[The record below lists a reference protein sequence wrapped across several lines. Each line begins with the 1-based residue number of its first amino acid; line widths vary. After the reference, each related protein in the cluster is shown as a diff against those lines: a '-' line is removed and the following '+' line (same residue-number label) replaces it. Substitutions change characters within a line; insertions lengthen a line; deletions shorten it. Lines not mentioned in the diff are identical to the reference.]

1 MMEFTLARIS
11 AVICG
16 AMILLILFNP
26 TVDIFE
32 ENNESAI
39 EDACDEVKT
48 MFDSFASSDTDE
60 LILHLNILLPGAG
73 STITFDNNAVMITV
87 DDDTYTRL
95 IKNDIS
101 SDRETYTQN
110 DTLIVLKGNGELVVS
125 SIN

>member
-39 EDACDEVKT
+39 ESACDEIKT

-60 LILHLNILLPGAG
+60 LILHLNILLPGTG
-73 STITFDNNAVMITV
+73 STITFDDNTVMMTI
-87 DDDTYTRL
+87 DDGTYTRL
-95 IKNDIS
+95 IKNGIS
-101 SDRETYTQN
+101 ADKVTYTQN
-110 DTLIVLKGNGELVVS
+110 DTLMVLKGEGGLIIS
-125 SIN
+125 SI

>member
-39 EDACDEVKT
+39 ESACDEIKT

-60 LILHLNILLPGAG
+60 LILHLNILLPGTG
-73 STITFDNNAVMITV
+73 STITFEDNTVMMTV
-87 DDDTYTRL
+87 DDGTYTRL
-95 IKNDIS
+95 IKNCIS
-101 SDRETYTQN
+101 ADKVTYTQN
-110 DTLIVLKGNGELVVS
+110 DTLMVLKGESGLIIS
-125 SIN
+125 SI

>member
-39 EDACDEVKT
+39 ESACDEIKT

-60 LILHLNILLPGAG
+60 LILHLNILLPGTG
-73 STITFDNNAVMITV
+73 STITFEDNTVMMTV
-87 DDDTYTRL
+87 DDGTYTRL
-95 IKNDIS
+95 IKNCIS
-101 SDRETYTQN
+101 ADKVTYTQN
-110 DTLIVLKGNGELVVS
+110 DTLRVLKGESGLVIS
-125 SIN
+125 SI

>member
-39 EDACDEVKT
+39 ESACDEIKT

-60 LILHLNILLPGAG
+60 LILHLNILLPGTG
-73 STITFDNNAVMITV
+73 STITFDDNTVMMTV
-87 DDDTYTRL
+87 DDGTYTRL
-95 IKNDIS
+95 IKNCIS
-101 SDRETYTQN
+101 ADKVTYTQN
-110 DTLIVLKGNGELVVS
+110 DTLMVLKGESGLIIS
-125 SIN
+125 SI

>member
-39 EDACDEVKT
+39 ESACDEIKT

-60 LILHLNILLPGAG
+60 LILHLNILLPGTG
-73 STITFDNNAVMITV
+73 STITFDDNTVMMTV
-87 DDDTYTRL
+87 DDGTYTRL

-101 SDRETYTQN
+101 ADKVTYTQN
-110 DTLIVLKGNGELVVS
+110 DTLMVLKGESGLIIS
-125 SIN
+125 SI

>member
-39 EDACDEVKT
+39 ESACDEIKT

-60 LILHLNILLPGAG
+60 LILHLNILLPGTG
-73 STITFDNNAVMITV
+73 STITFDDNTVMMTV
-87 DDDTYTRL
+87 DDGTYTRL

-101 SDRETYTQN
+101 ADKVTYTQN
-110 DTLIVLKGNGELVVS
+110 DTLMVLKGEGGLIIS
-125 SIN
+125 SI

>member
-26 TVDIFE
+26 TMDIFE

-39 EDACDEVKT
+39 ESACDEIKT

-60 LILHLNILLPGAG
+60 LILHLNILLPGTG
-73 STITFDNNAVMITV
+73 STITFDDNTVMMTV
-87 DDDTYTRL
+87 DDGTYTRL
-95 IKNDIS
+95 IKNCIS
-101 SDRETYTQN
+101 ADKVTYTQN
-110 DTLIVLKGNGELVVS
+110 DTLMVLKGEGGLVIS
-125 SIN
+125 SI

>member
-26 TVDIFE
+26 TMDIFE

-39 EDACDEVKT
+39 ESACDEIKT

-60 LILHLNILLPGAG
+60 LILHLNILLPGTG
-73 STITFDNNAVMITV
+73 STITFEDNTVMMTV
-87 DDDTYTRL
+87 DDGTYTRL
-95 IKNDIS
+95 IKNCIS
-101 SDRETYTQN
+101 ADKVTYTQN
-110 DTLIVLKGNGELVVS
+110 DTLMVLKGESGLVIS
-125 SIN
+125 SI

>member
-39 EDACDEVKT
+39 ESACDEIKT

-60 LILHLNILLPGAG
+60 LILHLNILLPGTG
-73 STITFDNNAVMITV
+73 STITFDDNTVMMTV
-87 DDDTYTRL
+87 DDGTYTRL
-95 IKNDIS
+95 IKNCIS
-101 SDRETYTQN
+101 ADKVTYTQN
-110 DTLIVLKGNGELVVS
+110 DTLMVLKGEGGLIIS
-125 SIN
+125 SI

>member
-39 EDACDEVKT
+39 ESACDEIKT

-60 LILHLNILLPGAG
+60 LILHLNILLPGTG
-73 STITFDNNAVMITV
+73 STITFEDNTVMMTV
-87 DDDTYTRL
+87 DDGTYTRL
-95 IKNDIS
+95 IKNCIS
-101 SDRETYTQN
+101 ADKVTYTQN
-110 DTLIVLKGNGELVVS
+110 DTLMVLKGEGGLIIS
-125 SIN
+125 SI

>member
-39 EDACDEVKT
+39 ESACDEIKT

-60 LILHLNILLPGAG
+60 LILHLNILLPGTG
-73 STITFDNNAVMITV
+73 STITFEDNTVMMTV
-87 DDDTYTRL
+87 DDGTYTRL
-95 IKNDIS
+95 IKNCIS
-101 SDRETYTQN
+101 ADKVTYTQN
-110 DTLIVLKGNGELVVS
+110 DTLMVLKGESGLVIS
-125 SIN
+125 SI

>member
-39 EDACDEVKT
+39 ESACDEIKT

-60 LILHLNILLPGAG
+60 LILHLNILLPGTG
-73 STITFDNNAVMITV
+73 STITFDDNTVMMTV
-87 DDDTYTRL
+87 DDGTYTRL
-95 IKNDIS
+95 IKNCIS
-101 SDRETYTQN
+101 ADKVTYTQN
-110 DTLIVLKGNGELVVS
+110 DTLMVLKGESGLVIS
-125 SIN
+125 SI